1 MATKTT
7 MAALMTMMMVTMMI
21 LIMSALLLLGGGS
34 TVVIVVS
41 AGVESTYPSYLNT
54 VLGPESLTCGD
65 KHKMCA
71 KTKALEAIMD
81 SLVVPVTKVNAIAA
95 SKMKEARKKKTN
107 NQKIMGVLA
116 RLSTVF
122 ARPIVRGEAR
132 RRIFPRAAN
141 KAHRGEEEEEHIG
154 LATTTTSPTTTTT
167 TTTTAAATTTIITSS
182 PPSLASEDL
191 DTFRDATALLHAD
204 ALVELDTVIR
214 SHAAATNSTEHA
226 DARASTIVERVREEE
241 TLTLKAAESVRT
253 RTALYEA
260 HLIDILSRMKDY
272 VDQQQ
277 QRRAIEVEE
286 PSAAEEAA
294 AVGAEEQVEA
304 ATPEEEF
311 E

>member
-1 MATKTT
+1 
-7 MAALMTMMMVTMMI
+7 
-21 LIMSALLLLGGGS
+21 MSTALLLLPSG
-34 TVVIVVS
+34 VVVVS

-141 KAHRGEEEEEHIG
+141 KAHRGEEEEEDIG
-154 LATTTTSPTTTTT
+154 LATTTTSSTTTTT
-167 TTTTAAATTTIITSS
+167 TTTTESTTIITSS

-277 QRRAIEVEE
+277 QRRAVEVEE

>member
-1 MATKTT
+1 M
-7 MAALMTMMMVTMMI
+7 MTMMMTMMI
-21 LIMSALLLLGGGS
+21 LMMSTALLLLPSG
-34 TVVIVVS
+34 VVVVS

-141 KAHRGEEEEEHIG
+141 
-154 LATTTTSPTTTTT
+154 
-167 TTTTAAATTTIITSS
+167 TI
-182 PPSLASEDL
+182 
-191 DTFRDATALLHAD
+191 R
-204 ALVELDTVIR
+204 
-214 SHAAATNSTEHA
+214 
-226 DARASTIVERVREEE
+226 
-241 TLTLKAAESVRT
+241 
-253 RTALYEA
+253 
-260 HLIDILSRMKDY
+260 
-272 VDQQQ
+272 
-277 QRRAIEVEE
+277 
-286 PSAAEEAA
+286 
-294 AVGAEEQVEA
+294 
-304 ATPEEEF
+304 
-311 E
+311 

>member
-1 MATKTT
+1 
-7 MAALMTMMMVTMMI
+7 
-21 LIMSALLLLGGGS
+21 MSTALLLLPSG
-34 TVVIVVS
+34 VVVVS

-107 NQKIMGVLA
+107 NQKIMGVLT

-141 KAHRGEEEEEHIG
+141 KAHRGEEEEEDIG
-154 LATTTTSPTTTTT
+154 LATTTTSSTTTTT
-167 TTTTAAATTTIITSS
+167 TTTTESTTIITSS

>member
-1 MATKTT
+1 MATKTTT
-7 MAALMTMMMVTMMI
+7 MAALMMTMMMTMMI
-21 LIMSALLLLGGGS
+21 LMMSTALLLLPSG
-34 TVVIVVS
+34 VVVVS

-141 KAHRGEEEEEHIG
+141 KARRGEEEEEHIG
-154 LATTTTSPTTTTT
+154 LATTTTSSTTTTT
-167 TTTTAAATTTIITSS
+167 TTTTASTTIITSS

>member
-1 MATKTT
+1 
-7 MAALMTMMMVTMMI
+7 MMST
-21 LIMSALLLLGGGS
+21 ALLLLGGGS

-154 LATTTTSPTTTTT
+154 LATTTTSSTTTTT
-167 TTTTAAATTTIITSS
+167 TTTTASTTIITSS

-277 QRRAIEVEE
+277 QRRAVEVEE

>member
-1 MATKTT
+1 
-7 MAALMTMMMVTMMI
+7 
-21 LIMSALLLLGGGS
+21 MSTALLLLPSG
-34 TVVIVVS
+34 VVVVS

-141 KAHRGEEEEEHIG
+141 KAHRGEEEEEDIG
-154 LATTTTSPTTTTT
+154 LATTTTSSTTTTT
-167 TTTTAAATTTIITSS
+167 TTTTESTTIITSS

-277 QRRAIEVEE
+277 QRRAVEVEE
-286 PSAAEEAA
+286 PSATEEAA

>member
-1 MATKTT
+1 
-7 MAALMTMMMVTMMI
+7 
-21 LIMSALLLLGGGS
+21 MSTALLLLPSG
-34 TVVIVVS
+34 VVVVS

-141 KAHRGEEEEEHIG
+141 KAQRGEEEEEDIG
-154 LATTTTSPTTTTT
+154 LATTTTSSTTTTT
-167 TTTTAAATTTIITSS
+167 TTTTESTTIITSS

-277 QRRAIEVEE
+277 QRRAVEVEE
-286 PSAAEEAA
+286 PSATEEAA

>member
-1 MATKTT
+1 MAAKTTT
-7 MAALMTMMMVTMMI
+7 MAALMMMMMMI
-21 LIMSALLLLGGGS
+21 LMMSTALLLLGGGS

-154 LATTTTSPTTTTT
+154 LATTTTSSTTTTT
-167 TTTTAAATTTIITSS
+167 TTTTASTTIITSS

-277 QRRAIEVEE
+277 QRRAVEVEE